1 MFDHIKIIKG
11 KTHVFCGHVR
21 YHVEF
26 MPDGTVKCERF
37 NSPEL
42 MALVEGKKARLI
54 GRHSRLKGLYVQN
67 LAKGSYTYTRDKG
80 KALHWPA
87 TPKGKAA
94 IKGFGL
100 IPKKIFK
107 KL

>member
-1 MFDHIKIIKG
+1 MFNNVKFIKG

-26 MPDGTVKCERF
+26 MLDGSVKCERF
-37 NSPEL
+37 HSAEL
-42 MALVEGKKARLI
+42 MAIAEGRQPRLI
-54 GRHSRLKGLYVQN
+54 GRHGHLKGLYIQN
-67 LAKGSYTYTRDKG
+67 LVKGAYTYTRDKG

-87 TPKGKAA
+87 TPQGKTSVR
-94 IKGFGL
+94 GFGL